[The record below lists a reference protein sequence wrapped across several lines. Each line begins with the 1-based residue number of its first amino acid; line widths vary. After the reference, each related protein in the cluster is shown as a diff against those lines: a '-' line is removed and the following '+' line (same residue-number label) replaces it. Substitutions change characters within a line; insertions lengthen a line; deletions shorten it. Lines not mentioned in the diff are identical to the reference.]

1 MTAPNPWLF
10 LRRAAPAKFAVIAVI
25 FIIAVAFVRS
35 LSLGSLAEVDASSAE
50 IRNRWLDSI
59 QILGNLRHHVA
70 RLRTEEAELVLSQKA
85 SGMDAAIEDV
95 QRNLD
100 ASAQDIREYRTVPHD
115 ADETAAFND
124 FQKNWDAHI
133 KSVQDMV
140 SLSQGQQTQAATAVF
155 HGDAH
160 VSFRDAGSKL
170 RHLIDLTHTKANAAR
185 EAAAKS
191 ISRAQWFISDLI
203 LATLALFAGLAL
215 YLWKS
220 FSRPLLDLAGLMH
233 RLSSNDTS
241 FAIPFKDRKDEVGEM
256 ARSLAVLRRNASE
269 LLESR
274 KSLAMQA
281 EILAGT
287 LEKERALAK
296 EQHNFLTT
304 ISHEFR
310 TPLTYIDG
318 HAQRLI
324 ATKERASPDQ
334 IADRAGRIRS
344 AVFQM
349 TSLVAN
355 FTEEMEM
362 IQSTV
367 EVHKLR
373 VDLSRMLHELIEYY
387 RKIGLG
393 ISLEEQL
400 DRGKEVLG
408 DARLLR
414 CAFSNL
420 ISNAI
425 KYSPEGETIKVT
437 TRAKEG
443 IIELVV
449 EDHGIGIPAKDV
461 QRVRERF
468 YRGSNVGAIPGTGV
482 GLSLVEQIID
492 QHGGQLHIES
502 EPSRGTKVRVTLPLE
517 SAAALEEIH
526 A

>member
-1 MTAPNPWLF
+1 
-10 LRRAAPAKFAVIAVI
+10 
-25 FIIAVAFVRS
+25 
-35 LSLGSLAEVDASSAE
+35 
-50 IRNRWLDSI
+50 
-59 QILGNLRHHVA
+59 
-70 RLRTEEAELVLSQKA
+70 
-85 SGMDAAIEDV
+85 
-95 QRNLD
+95 
-100 ASAQDIREYRTVPHD
+100 
-115 ADETAAFND
+115 
-124 FQKNWDAHI
+124 
-133 KSVQDMV
+133 
-140 SLSQGQQTQAATAVF
+140 
-155 HGDAH
+155 
-160 VSFRDAGSKL
+160 
-170 RHLIDLTHTKANAAR
+170 
-185 EAAAKS
+185 
-191 ISRAQWFISDLI
+191 
-203 LATLALFAGLAL
+203 
-215 YLWKS
+215 
-220 FSRPLLDLAGLMH
+220 
-233 RLSSNDTS
+233 
-241 FAIPFKDRKDEVGEM
+241 
-256 ARSLAVLRRNASE
+256 
-269 LLESR
+269 
-274 KSLAMQA
+274 
-281 EILAGT
+281 
-287 LEKERALAK
+287 
-296 EQHNFLTT
+296 
-304 ISHEFR
+304 
-310 TPLTYIDG
+310 
-318 HAQRLI
+318 
-324 ATKERASPDQ
+324 
-334 IADRAGRIRS
+334 
-344 AVFQM
+344 M